1 MMRAWQRMSE
11 GIRSMLGRQDPRAG
25 VRAAIDELH
34 GIKPSERRLPEI
46 DDALKMS
53 PSELYASKTGPEL
66 RKLANYAYHGVG
78 TDKNLGLA
86 TGLWSAGAM
95 KGDLECTYS
104 VGQAL
109 LQGVGIAE
117 EVYGGPNES
126 AAEEVFEEILKQVP
140 HGWSMFSLA
149 TILTK
154 RHSDVKSDEDRR
166 GLGRALALYRSAAEQ
181 GVAPACLNV
190 SNMHM
195 LGIGTEVDTE
205 LGMQWLVK
213 AAKAGD
219 PIAQVQLATRLSRG
233 EDVGRDEGKAFRLFE
248 RAAQTGRP
256 TSLFNVGVAYL
267 AGQGVEADEQ
277 KAIQYFKEAAET
289 GFMPAKVNLALM
301 HERGQGVPQDFEKAL
316 SLLQEVADAG
326 YEEDVRET
334 LQNVRMRRD
343 QAMGGMTNPVN
354 MGQLGGDSPP
364 SPSAGGAAAATT
376 TTPAAAAMAGAPPV
390 SSTAQEGAGLVF
402 ESKPADPRAAAL
414 ADTLEVHLDAGANPE
429 AAQRLLQEA
438 NQLKS
443 MRRDEV
449 VRWIEKRAKEEGIAI
464 KAVGIVPA
472 GKPGS
477 AAAAAGAAGSESD
490 GGDERR

>member
-1 MMRAWQRMSE
+1 
-11 GIRSMLGRQDPRAG
+11 MLGRQDPRAG

-154 RHSDVKSDEDRR
+154 RHSDIKSDDDRR
-166 GLGRALALYRSAAEQ
+166 GLRRALALYRSAAEQ

-354 MGQLGGDSPP
+354 MGQLGGE
-364 SPSAGGAAAATT
+364 A
-376 TTPAAAAMAGAPPV
+376 PAAAPAAGMAGAPPV
-390 SSTAQEGAGLVF
+390 SSTTQQGAGLVF
-402 ESKPADPRAAAL
+402 ESKPSDPRAAAM

-429 AAQRLLQEA
+429 AAQRLLHEA
-438 NQLKS
+438 NQLTS

-449 VRWIEKRAKEEGIAI
+449 VRWIERRAKEEGIAI

-472 GKPGS
+472 GKRGS
-477 AAAAAGAAGSESD
+477 AAAAGAGSDD

>member
-1 MMRAWQRMSE
+1 MMRAWRRMSE

-25 VRAAIDELH
+25 VRAALDELH

-46 DDALKMS
+46 DDALKLS

-78 TDKNLGLA
+78 TDKNLSLA

-149 TILTK
+149 TILTM
-154 RHSDVKSDEDRR
+154 RHSDVKTDEDRR
-166 GLGRALALYRSAAEQ
+166 GLARALTLYRRAAEQ

-195 LGIGTEVDTE
+195 LGIGTEVNTE

-233 EDVGRDEGKAFRLFE
+233 EDVGKDEGKAFRLFE

-277 KAIQYFKEAAET
+277 KAVQYFKEAAET

-301 HERGQGVPQDFEKAL
+301 HERGQGVPQDFDKAL

-354 MGQLGGDSPP
+354 MGQLGGGAPPP
-364 SPSAGGAAAATT
+364 SSDAGAAAAS
-376 TTPAAAAMAGAPPV
+376 AAGGVAGAPPV
-390 SSTAQEGAGLVF
+390 SSTTQEGAGLLF
-402 ESKPADPRAAAL
+402 ESKPADPRAAAM

-438 NQLKS
+438 NQLTS

-477 AAAAAGAAGSESD
+477 AAAAPGSAGAGGD

>member
-1 MMRAWQRMSE
+1 M
-11 GIRSMLGRQDPRAG
+11 
-25 VRAAIDELH
+25 
-34 GIKPSERRLPEI
+34 
-46 DDALKMS
+46 
-53 PSELYASKTGPEL
+53 
-66 RKLANYAYHGVG
+66 
-78 TDKNLGLA
+78 
-86 TGLWSAGAM
+86 
-95 KGDLECTYS
+95 
-104 VGQAL
+104 
-109 LQGVGIAE
+109 
-117 EVYGGPNES
+117 
-126 AAEEVFEEILKQVP
+126 
-140 HGWSMFSLA
+140 
-149 TILTK
+149 
-154 RHSDVKSDEDRR
+154 
-166 GLGRALALYRSAAEQ
+166 
-181 GVAPACLNV
+181 
-190 SNMHM
+190 
-195 LGIGTEVDTE
+195 
-205 LGMQWLVK
+205 
-213 AAKAGD
+213 
-219 PIAQVQLATRLSRG
+219 QLATRLSRG
-233 EDVGRDEGKAFRLFE
+233 EDVGKDEGKAFRLFE

-277 KAIQYFKEAAET
+277 KAVQYFKEAAET

-301 HERGQGVPQDFEKAL
+301 HERGQGVPQDFDKAL

-354 MGQLGGDSPP
+354 MGQLGGGAPPP
-364 SPSAGGAAAATT
+364 SPDAGAAAAS
-376 TTPAAAAMAGAPPV
+376 AAGGVAGAPPV
-390 SSTAQEGAGLVF
+390 SSTTQEGAGLLF
-402 ESKPADPRAAAL
+402 ESKPADPRAAAM

-438 NQLKS
+438 NQLTS

-477 AAAAAGAAGSESD
+477 AAPPPGSAGAGGD